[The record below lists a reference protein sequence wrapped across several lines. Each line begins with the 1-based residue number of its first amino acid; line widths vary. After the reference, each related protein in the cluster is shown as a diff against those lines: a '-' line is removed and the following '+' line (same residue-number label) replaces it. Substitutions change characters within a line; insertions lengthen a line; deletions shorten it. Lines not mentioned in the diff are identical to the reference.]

1 MPEPPPPRARAAAE
15 GRAAA
20 GGYAAA
26 GGRAAGGWLV
36 YTQRRQIA
44 ILEQQV
50 GATKAGRKVR
60 KQVRDAKEA
69 LGGKRGRRA
78 RRDDDDDDEV
88 EVNGGELSLAAEE
101 GESDDEQTPSMVGEK
116 V

>member
-1 MPEPPPPRARAAAE
+1 MPTAVLVVLAVIVVL
-15 GRAAA
+15 
-20 GGYAAA
+20 
-26 GGRAAGGWLV
+26 AAGGWLV

-60 KQVRDAKEA
+60 KQVRDAEEA
-69 LGGKRGRRA
+69 LGKRGRRA
-78 RRDDDDDDEV
+78 RRDDDDEV
-88 EVNGGELSLAAEE
+88 EVNGGELSLAAE